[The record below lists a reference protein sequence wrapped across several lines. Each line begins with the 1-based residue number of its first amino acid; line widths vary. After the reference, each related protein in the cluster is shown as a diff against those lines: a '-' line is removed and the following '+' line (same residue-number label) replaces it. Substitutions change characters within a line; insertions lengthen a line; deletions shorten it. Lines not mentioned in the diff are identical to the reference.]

1 MILFLVCLF
10 VVAVAIG
17 TYAAMAI
24 AEALLG
30 AGQEQPAARLPV
42 ANRR

>member
-17 TYAAMAI
+17 SYVAMAI
-24 AEALLG
+24 AGELFGAEA
-30 AGQEQPAARLPV
+30 PA
-42 ANRR
+42 RR

>member
-17 TYAAMAI
+17 SYVALAI
-24 AEALLG
+24 AGALFG
-30 AGQEQPAARLPV
+30 AGREQPAASARSI
-42 ANRR
+42 RG